1 MINFD
6 ILLFLTLFIVC
17 ILVLT
22 LLKNKS
28 GENNL
33 RDIPAFYRLKGAIE
47 LSVEDGT
54 RIHVAIGRSGI
65 TSPQGAAAMIGLSM
79 LKRVGNIASE
89 SDEPPIATIGE
100 GTIMVLAQD
109 TIRNNYAELGLSS
122 SYSNDLGRMSGI
134 TPFSYAAG
142 TMSLIF
148 DEDVSTNLLVGS
160 FGPESAL
167 MTSAGERSQT
177 LTIAGTDNI
186 PGQAVL
192 FATAH
197 EPLIGEELYAG
208 GAYLGAGPVHIASLH
223 SQDILRWIIVGL
235 LVTGAVSGLISG
247 LTS

>member
-1 MINFD
+1 MINYNV
-6 ILLFLTLFIVC
+6 LLFLSLFIVC
-17 ILVLT
+17 IVLIS
-22 LLKNKS
+22 LFKFKS
-28 GENNL
+28 TERNL

-47 LSVEDGT
+47 LAVEDGT
-54 RIHVAIGRSGI
+54 RIHVAIGRSSI

-79 LKRVGNIASE
+79 LKHIGRIAAE
-89 SDEPPIATIGE
+89 SDEPPIATMGD

-109 TIRNNYAELGLSS
+109 TIRSNYKALGLFSD
-122 SYSNDLGRMSGI
+122 YSNDLGRIVGL

-148 DEDVSTNLLVGS
+148 DEDVSSNLLVGS
-160 FGPESAL
+160 FGPEAGL
-167 MTSAGERSQT
+167 ITSAGERSQT

-208 GAYLGAGPVHIASLH
+208 GAYLSADPVHIASLH
-223 SQDILRWIIVGL
+223 AQDIIRWIIVIL
-235 LVTGAVSGLISG
+235 MIAGAISG
-247 LTS
+247 FIGGFTQ